1 MVLFVR
7 IKRNWSVKLE
17 KPCIVFLKTV
27 ENYVCQLTQIEM
39 FGTMVKPIVM
49 YGCEVWGFI
58 NNSVIESFCLQFYKS
73 ILGLKKKVNQTVFY
87 MAN

>member
-1 MVLFVR
+1 MYSIFKNSR
-7 IKRNWSVKLE
+7 KLCL
-17 KPCIVFLKTV
+17 PIDI
-27 ENYVCQLTQIEM
+27 QIEM
-39 FGTMVKPIVM
+39 FGTMVKPLVM